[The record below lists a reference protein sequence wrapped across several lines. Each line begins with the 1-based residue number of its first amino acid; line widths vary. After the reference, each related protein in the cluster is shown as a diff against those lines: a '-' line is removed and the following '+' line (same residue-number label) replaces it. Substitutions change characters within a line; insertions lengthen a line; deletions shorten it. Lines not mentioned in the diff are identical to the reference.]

1 MSAPPDD
8 ANLAASRAEQAAI
21 AAIARR
27 FDPEAKVLGAAVPP
41 SGPVPDPECRV
52 LIHHVA
58 KRENVGTLLRSA
70 AAFGVREIVTGSRG
84 KLKAFGHLGSRR
96 HLRVVQFATLDKAVA
111 YLKAQQFAVL
121 GIEIDPQ
128 AVDIAS
134 RPFTGPTAF
143 LMGNEGQGLDEHARS
158 LCDGFVYVRQ
168 STATTASLNVAVATS
183 ICLHH
188 FATYAGYQEARRI
201 GGKFV

>member
-1 MSAPPDD
+1 M
-8 ANLAASRAEQAAI
+8 RAEQRAI
-21 AAIARR
+21 AEIARR
-27 FDPEAKVLGAAVPP
+27 FDPEAKVLGAAAPP
-41 SGPVPDPECRV
+41 PGAAPNPECRI

-96 HLRVVQFATLDKAVA
+96 HLRVVQFATLDNAVA
-111 YLKAQQFAVL
+111 YLKSQGFTVL
-121 GIEIDPQ
+121 GIEIDDG
-128 AVDIAS
+128 AIDIATH
-134 RPFTGPTAF
+134 PFTGPTAF
-143 LMGNEGQGLDEHARS
+143 LMGNEGEGLDEHTRS
-158 LCDGFVYVRQ
+158 LCDALVYVRQ

-188 FATYAGYQEARRI
+188 FVTFAGYAEAPRV
-201 GGKFV
+201 GGKFVQ